1 MDTKNMEQLIFEE
14 LKENMIVWFAEKNI
28 EAVIKNITEKDLCL
42 EYERPYCKKE
52 IMIID
57 KSSVGFYFNFY
68 KINTEKIYKLYF
80 GESFDS
86 AECLYDSLKSN
97 DEVFKKMTQT
107 ILDKTGNKP
116 FYYREWKSDENLR
129 TVDFGSHTQFFFI
142 EEIEV
147 S

>member
-1 MDTKNMEQLIFEE
+1 MDTKNMEQLTFEE
-14 LKENMIVWFAEKNI
+14 LKENMIVWLAESRTKV
-28 EAVIKNITEKDLCL
+28 VIKNITDKDLCF
-42 EYERPYCKKE
+42 EYVNDYYKKSMVV
-52 IMIID
+52 IN
-57 KSSVGFYFNFY
+57 KSLVGIYYNFY

-86 AECLYDSLKSN
+86 AECLHDSLKSD

-116 FYYREWKSDENLR
+116 FYYREWESDENLR